1 MTLLMTANSRRWTR
15 RAVIAAGIAATLAGT
30 ASAEDL
36 PWRLPKL
43 RRTRV
48 HGHHI
53 AYYEVGSGPP
63 LVLVHGGSGSPALE
77 WGRVMIPL
85 SRKFRVVAPYLIG
98 FGPSDQPDL
107 PYDAGTFVDY
117 LGGFLNA
124 RDAHGAAIVGESM
137 GGWVVGHY
145 AVRQGQNSSWGQSL
159 PRIAH
164 LVFADGAVQVHPGD
178 GGGAQDSINSPSVAK
193 LAHDFYVTL
202 PKVNNSVVL
211 KALGP
216 HMLAQQLSDDQLEKI
231 TTPTLVV
238 WGRDDKILPLKD
250 GRHIAAQIPGA
261 RIVIIDNSGHITSVE
276 QPRGF
281 LTALEDFIPSH
292 G

>member
-1 MTLLMTANSRRWTR
+1 MSLTISSPVRWTR
-15 RAVIAAGIAATLAGT
+15 RAVIAAGMTAMLAQQ
-30 ASAEDL
+30 ASAEDF

-48 HGHHI
+48 HGHHM

-77 WGRVMIPL
+77 WGRVVMPL
-85 SRKFRVVAPYLIG
+85 SRKFRVIAPYLIG
-98 FGPSDQPDL
+98 FGPSDQPPL

-117 LGGFLNA
+117 LGEFLKA
-124 RDAHGAAIVGESM
+124 RAAHGATLVGESL

-145 AVRQGQNSSWGQSL
+145 ALRQGGKSSWGQSL
-159 PRIAH
+159 PRISH
-164 LVFADGAVQVHPGD
+164 LVFVDGAVQVHPGD
-178 GGGAQDSINSPSVAK
+178 GGGAQQSINSPSVGK
-193 LAHDFYVTL
+193 LAHDFYVKL
-202 PKVNNSVVL
+202 PKVDNGVVL

-216 HMLAQQLSDDQLEKI
+216 HMLAQQVRDDQLQMI
-231 TTPTLVV
+231 TTPTLVI
-238 WGRDDKILPLKD
+238 WGHEDKILPLKD

-261 RIVIIDNSGHITSVE
+261 RIVIIENSGHIPAVE
-276 QPRGF
+276 QPRAFLAALGGF
-281 LTALEDFIPSH
+281 PASR